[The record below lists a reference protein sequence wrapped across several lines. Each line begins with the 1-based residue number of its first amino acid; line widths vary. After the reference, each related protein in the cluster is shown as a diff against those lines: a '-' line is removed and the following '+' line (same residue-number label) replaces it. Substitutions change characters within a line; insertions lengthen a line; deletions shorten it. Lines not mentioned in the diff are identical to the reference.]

1 MLLGGVTYILVGFDN
16 FTGTH
21 VVMMVFGFLTVI
33 LVYLVGFAWS
43 LIGWHRF
50 VLLEE
55 RPNGFLPKRHSVQV
69 KIDIFNLFR
78 VFCIVFLAIAVLSFM
93 TYGFGLVVYIPLLP
107 YLLSC
112 GIRISLGLPSR
123 AIDGRF
129 GVSEV
134 WAATKPIAKNYIGF
148 PVFFAFCVLNQHFW
162 RLTAINSN
170 N

>member
-1 MLLGGVTYILVGFDN
+1 MLLGGAAYFLEGFDIL
-16 FTGTH
+16 TETH
-21 VVMMVFGFLTVI
+21 LVMMVFDSNIGFPVFL
-33 LVYLVGFAWS
+33 LFAFAIS
-43 LIGWHRF
+43 IF
-50 VLLEE
+50 EEE

-148 PVFFAFCVLNQHFW
+148 PVFFAFCVSQSAFLEAYCN
-162 RLTAINSN
+162 
-170 N
+170 